1 MFFTSK
7 KDLVL
12 DCLFS
17 GKSGL
22 PTAFTAGLTTAAPAA
37 SGGSIQEPAASTG
50 YHRMPVTFADAVN
63 GVICNSAPVDFPV
76 FTSDAGV
83 ATHYVLFDQ
92 DGEPFWYDALTQ
104 PRTLEENSTVGFPA
118 GESGIR
124 ISLVDELPQASQADA

>member
-12 DCLFS
+12 NCLFK

-22 PTAFTAGLTTAAPAA
+22 PTAFTAGLSTAAPTA
-37 SGGSIQEPAASTG
+37 SGGNIQEPAASTG
-50 YHRMPVTFADAVN
+50 YQRMPVTFSDAVN
-63 GVICNSAPVDFPV
+63 GAICSGAPVDFPV

-92 DGEPFWYDALTQ
+92 DGEPFWSDALTQ
-104 PRTLEENSTVGFPA
+104 PRTLEANSTVGFPA
-118 GESGIR
+118 GESGIC
-124 ISLVDELPQASQADA
+124 ISLVDELPQASQTDA